1 TMVTRS
7 VCQVLQRNFASA
19 AAAAR
24 PPAAEVHS
32 QRNAIFSR
40 EQARQRAL
48 YPRIE
53 KIEVSMQGPGLDGT
67 LLVMNKGMS
76 TPLSCARHL
85 TEHHV
90 TNSVMALVDGKP
102 WHLHQPLIHSCSLTL
117 LTFKDSDP
125 TLVNQA
131 YWRSCAALLGQV
143 LERAFKDEFRAEL
156 LSIPEVPVTSGA
168 FCCDVVLDPQLDTWI
183 PSEEALRSL
192 TRGAQ
197 QLIHR
202 DLAWEPLEVMP
213 SVALEV
219 FSDSRCK
226 QEEVE
231 QKAAQCPSGTVMLYR
246 CGDHV
251 LLSAGPLVARTG
263 LCSQYEVTALHSLGQ
278 GAWGLHRR
286 AQGLSLPLQL
296 QAHHTVW
303 RKLRRRA
310 EKPVRTNI
318 TDFFLTRLPKSSDIK
333 AKALRPARRRRAV
346 SVLGQWCG
354 LMLPH
359 V

>member
-1 TMVTRS
+1 MVTRTA
-7 VCQVLQRNFASA
+7 CQLLQRRFATA
-19 AAAAR
+19 AAGSAR
-24 PPAAEVHS
+24 APAPGGRS
-32 QRNAIFSR
+32 QRSAVFSR

-53 KIEVSMQGPGLDGT
+53 KIEVSMRGPGLDGT

-90 TNSVMALVDGKP
+90 SSSALALVDGEP
-102 WHLHQPLIHSCSLTL
+102 WSLHQPLTQSCSLTL
-117 LTFKDSDP
+117 LTFKDRDP

-143 LERAFKDEFRAEL
+143 LETAFKDDFAVEL
-156 LSIPEVPVTSGA
+156 LGTPEVPVTSGA
-168 FCCDVVLDPQLDTWI
+168 FCCDVVLDPQLDSWT
-183 PSEEALRSL
+183 PSEESLRSL

-197 QLIHR
+197 QLIHT
-202 DLAWEPLEVMP
+202 DLAWEPLEVAP

-219 FSDSRCK
+219 FAHSRYK

-231 QKAAQCPSGTVMLYR
+231 QKAAQSPKGTVMLHR

-251 LLSAGPLVARTG
+251 LLSVGPLVARTG
-263 LCSQYEVTALHSLGQ
+263 LCSQYEVTALHSLEPGPR
-278 GAWGLHRR
+278 GLRRR

-303 RKLRRRA
+303 RKLRQRA
-310 EKPVRTNI
+310 EKLVEVPTLEEVAPPSAPDSSPPASGQPVT
-318 TDFFLTRLPKSSDIK
+318 T
-333 AKALRPARRRRAV
+333 
-346 SVLGQWCG
+346 SV
-354 LMLPH
+354 
-359 V
+359 

>member
-1 TMVTRS
+1 MCRNIFLRMTTRA
-7 VCQVLQRNFASA
+7 VCRVFQRRFASA
-19 AAAAR
+19 AAARR
-24 PPAAEVHS
+24 PSLTEIRSH
-32 QRNAIFSR
+32 RNAVFSR

-67 LLVMNKGMS
+67 LLIMNKGMS

-90 TNSVMALVDGKP
+90 NNSALALVDGDQWP
-102 WHLHQPLIHSCSLTL
+102 LHQPLTHSCSLTL
-117 LTFKDSDP
+117 LTFKDNDP

-131 YWRSCAALLGQV
+131 YWRSCSALLGQV
-143 LERAFKDEFRAEL
+143 LETAFKDDYTVEL
-156 LSIPEVPVTSGA
+156 LNTAEVPVTSGA
-168 FCCDVVLDPQLDTWI
+168 FCCDVVLDPQLDSWT
-183 PSEEALRSL
+183 PSEESLRSL
-192 TRGAQ
+192 TKGSH
-197 QLIHR
+197 QLIHQ
-202 DLAWEPLEVMP
+202 DLAWEPLEVAP

-219 FSDSRCK
+219 FSHSRCK

-231 QKAAQCPSGTVMLYR
+231 QRASQSPKGTLMLYR

-251 LLSAGPLVARTG
+251 LLTGAPLVARTS

-278 GAWGLHRR
+278 GPWGHHRR

-303 RKLRRRA
+303 RKLRQRA
-310 EKPVRTNI
+310 QKRV
-318 TDFFLTRLPKSSDIK
+318 
-333 AKALRPARRRRAV
+333 RAV
-346 SVLGQWCG
+346 NT
-354 LMLPH
+354 PH
-359 V
+359 QS

>member
-1 TMVTRS
+1 MVLSFCS
-7 VCQVLQRNFASA
+7 VYLLPPSICPLSSTGFASA
-19 AAAAR
+19 AASLR
-24 PPAAEVHS
+24 PLPAEVRS
-32 QRNAIFSR
+32 QRNAVFSR

-53 KIEVSMQGPGLDGT
+53 KIEVSMHGPGLDGT
-67 LLVMNKGMS
+67 LLIMNRGMS

-90 TNSVMALVDGKP
+90 KNSALALVDGEP
-102 WHLHQPLIHSCSLTL
+102 WPLHQPLTSSCSLTL

-143 LERAFKDEFRAEL
+143 IETAFKDEYTVEL
-156 LSIPEVPVTSGA
+156 LSTPEVAVTSGA
-168 FCCDVVLDPQLDTWI
+168 FCCDVVLDPQLDSWT
-183 PSEEALRSL
+183 PSEESLRSL

-197 QLIHR
+197 QLIHQ
-202 DLAWEPLEVMP
+202 DQAWEPLEVVP

-219 FSDSRCK
+219 FSHSRCK

-231 QKAAQCPSGTVMLYR
+231 QKASQNPKGTVMLYR

-251 LLSAGPLVARTG
+251 LLSGGPLVARTG
-263 LCSQYEVTALHSLGQ
+263 LCSQYEVTALHNLGQ
-278 GAWGLHRR
+278 GSWGVQRR

-303 RKLRRRA
+303 RKLRQRA
-310 EKPVRTNI
+310 EKLVRATNLC
-318 TDFFLTRLPKSSDIK
+318 FLPQTVVQQS
-333 AKALRPARRRRAV
+333 
-346 SVLGQWCG
+346 
-354 LMLPH
+354 
-359 V
+359 

>member
-1 TMVTRS
+1 MTMATRS
-7 VCQVLQRNFASA
+7 VCQVFQRRFASA
-19 AAAAR
+19 AASLR
-24 PPAAEVHS
+24 PLPAEVRS
-32 QRNAIFSR
+32 QRNAVFSR

-53 KIEVSMQGPGLDGT
+53 KIEVSMHGPGLDGT
-67 LLVMNKGMS
+67 LLIMNRGMS

-90 TNSVMALVDGKP
+90 KNSALALVDGEP
-102 WHLHQPLIHSCSLTL
+102 WPLHQPLTSSCSLTL

-143 LERAFKDEFRAEL
+143 IETAFKDEYTVEL
-156 LSIPEVPVTSGA
+156 LSTPEVAVTSGA
-168 FCCDVVLDPQLDTWI
+168 FCCDVVLDPQLDSWT
-183 PSEEALRSL
+183 PSEESLRSL

-197 QLIHR
+197 QLIHQ
-202 DLAWEPLEVMP
+202 DQAWEPLEVVP

-219 FSDSRCK
+219 FSHSRCK

-231 QKAAQCPSGTVMLYR
+231 QKASQNPKGTVMLYR

-251 LLSAGPLVARTG
+251 LLSGGPLVARTG
-263 LCSQYEVTALHSLGQ
+263 LCSQYEVTALHNLGQ
-278 GAWGLHRR
+278 GSWGVQRR

-303 RKLRRRA
+303 RKLRQRA
-310 EKPVRTNI
+310 EKLVDAPGFEEVT
-318 TDFFLTRLPKSSDIK
+318 
-333 AKALRPARRRRAV
+333 PASPAQQPPT
-346 SVLGQWCG
+346 SQ
-354 LMLPH
+354 
-359 V
+359 

>member
-1 TMVTRS
+1 MKMASRT
-7 VCQVLQRNFASA
+7 VCRVFQRRFASA
-19 AAAAR
+19 VAAQR
-24 PPAAEVHS
+24 PSLAEVRS
-32 QRNAIFSR
+32 QRNAVFSR

-53 KIEVSMQGPGLDGT
+53 KIEVSMQGPRLDGA

-90 TNSVMALVDGKP
+90 TNSALALVDGEP
-102 WHLHQPLIHSCSLTL
+102 WPLHQPLTHSCSLTL
-117 LTFKDSDP
+117 LTFKDNDP
-125 TLVNQA
+125 TLVNEA

-143 LERAFKDEFRAEL
+143 LETAFKDDYTVEL
-156 LSIPEVPVTSGA
+156 LSTRDVPVLSGA
-168 FCCDVVLDPQLDTWI
+168 FCCDVVLDPQLDSWT
-183 PSEEALRSL
+183 PSEESLRSL

-197 QLIHR
+197 QLIHQ
-202 DLAWEPLEVMP
+202 DLAWEPLEVAP
-213 SVALEV
+213 SVALEA
-219 FSDSRCK
+219 FSHSRCK

-231 QKAAQCPSGTVMLYR
+231 QKASQNPKGTVMLYR

-251 LLSAGPLVARTG
+251 LLSGGPLVARTG

-278 GAWGLHRR
+278 GSWGLHRR

-303 RKLRRRA
+303 RKLRQRA
-310 EKPVRTNI
+310 EKLVDVPGPEVAAPPSPPNSPQ
-318 TDFFLTRLPKSSDIK
+318 LPAS
-333 AKALRPARRRRAV
+333 
-346 SVLGQWCG
+346 
-354 LMLPH
+354 H
-359 V
+359 